1 MPLKPYELP
10 NENNFYRSCAIFGKR
25 GFLNF
30 YWILVLVGECYLGS
44 SVSHT
49 KFKNYLTGP
58 PSNGD
63 NKNIHV
69 NVPHM
74 IYKLLEKVFVFTMLG
89 HASDE
94 ANQPLYGL
102 LHSALKHECFNEC
115 QKSNMKSWIDKL
127 GKVYENVTQP
137 RPFDKRR

>member
-1 MPLKPYELP
+1 M
-10 NENNFYRSCAIFGKR
+10 F
-25 GFLNF
+25 
-30 YWILVLVGECYLGS
+30 
-44 SVSHT
+44 
-49 KFKNYLTGP
+49 TGP

-63 NKNIHV
+63 NTNIHV

-102 LHSALKHECFNEC
+102 LHSALKHECFSEC

-137 RPFDKRR
+137 KPFDKRRLVNWRIQRCLDFIMITDCKTKFNCNCKKF